1 MDWKLYAWVNRG
13 SRRKGVLELLAK
25 SEKPLST
32 NEIKKSLK
40 IAISQASFTLK
51 ELLSKKL
58 VECMNPKDKIGKLF
72 RITKKGKV
80 VLNDKQLRIGAM
92 TIINDLFECPVHR
105 RRRGRGAEHPAS
117 AAHELQIQVHGCTPD
132 HGNIVRMIDGMSSI
146 LRCTVE
152 LTSLA
157 AHQRGLPG
165 SA

>member
-80 VLNDKQLRIGAM
+80 VLNDKQ
-92 TIINDLFECPVHR
+92 
-105 RRRGRGAEHPAS
+105 
-117 AAHELQIQVHGCTPD
+117 
-132 HGNIVRMIDGMSSI
+132 
-146 LRCTVE
+146 
-152 LTSLA
+152 
-157 AHQRGLPG
+157 
-165 SA
+165 